1 MRETPHRTLRAL
13 LALGFAPDEVAR
25 VLVDDFGCTA
35 ALALTTARVVAR
47 ALQEEDIEF
56 AHTVIEHE
64 AAVTAEWRE

>member
-1 MRETPHRTLRAL
+1 MLETPHRILRAL

-35 ALALTTARVVAR
+35 LTTAREVAR